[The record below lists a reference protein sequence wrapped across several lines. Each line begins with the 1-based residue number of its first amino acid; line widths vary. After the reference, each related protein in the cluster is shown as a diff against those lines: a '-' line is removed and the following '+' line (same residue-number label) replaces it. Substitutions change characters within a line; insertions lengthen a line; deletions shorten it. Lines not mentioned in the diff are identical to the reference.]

1 MTDEEYRIENERK
14 AQLRAERQVIVR
26 QQRQEENDLEFL
38 SYEDPSLYKA
48 LMEKRA
54 IENAAI
60 TAANPP
66 TDFGTLAGP
75 NNAFQ
80 SGQTRMNFIESQR
93 DRPVSSNDPI
103 AKTVGGGEYGMGVG
117 DFIGGGFVDALDG
130 WKYLKG
136 TSQRNRDA
144 RALLTQELVDEGY
157 STGSMDF
164 YKEFTKRL
172 PEPEGSGEALFDVGV
187 GAVEGITLGAAKAV
201 TTPLK
206 FIVKGGAARFLK
218 GLSAKLTTRAAPSG
232 RGALPTA
239 NTAVEQAV
247 RQDYSASGVLPQ
259 TDQGITAFHGSPYK
273 FKKFDSS
280 KIGSGEGAQVYGR
293 GLYFGEAEGTGKTYR
308 DQLSGG
314 STSAARRTLEAA
326 DGDVDRAI
334 EETQEKLYRLQERN
348 AAGVFDDDQRMFNM
362 QKQIGEGK
370 LDQLREYKDSGR
382 FNSGSLYEVKIDA
395 DPNDFLNY
403 DLPVDKQ
410 PKKLAEAIKAI
421 AETQSIPV
429 LNQFGESASFGSFLD
444 ALTDKIGAK
453 NATQAFT
460 DAGIPGTKY
469 LDQNS
474 RSVGK
479 GTRNFVV
486 FDDRLVRIV
495 KNYGIAGAATML
507 GVTTLDVERAMAEG
521 LLGDGDGQGGS

>member
-14 AQLRAERQVIVR
+14 AQLRAERQAVRR
-26 QQRQEENDLEFL
+26 QQQQYEDQMYYL
-38 SYEDPSLYKA
+38 SQDDPSLYKA
-48 LMEKRA
+48 AMEKPA
-54 IENAAI
+54 PAP
-60 TAANPP
+60 ANEL
-66 TDFGTLAGP
+66 GTLTSLDDTY
-75 NNAFQ
+75 Q
-80 SGQTRMNFIESQR
+80 SGETRMRIASELAGG
-93 DRPVSSNDPI
+93 PASSSTKNL
-103 AKTVGGGEYGMGVG
+103 VGGGNYGMGLG
-117 DFIGGGFVDALDG
+117 DFIGGGFVDAADA

-136 TSQRNRDA
+136 ASQRNRDA
-144 RALLTQELVDEGY
+144 RELVTQELVDEGY
-157 STGSMDF
+157 NTGSMDF
-164 YKEFTKRL
+164 YKELEKRL
-172 PEPEGSGEALFDVGV
+172 PEPEKSGEALFDFGI
-187 GAVEGITLGAAKAV
+187 GAVEALTLGAAKPV
-201 TTPLK
+201 TAPLK

-218 GLSAKLTTRAAPSG
+218 GLSAKLTRSVAPSG
-232 RGALPTA
+232 RGAP
-239 NTAVEQAV
+239 
-247 RQDYSASGVLPQ
+247 GVLPQ

-314 STSAARRTLEAA
+314 STSAARRTLEAT

-348 AAGVFDDDQRMFNM
+348 DTGAFDNDQRMFNT
-362 QKQIGEGK
+362 QRQIQQDK

-495 KNYGIAGAATML
+495 KNYGIAGAATIL
-507 GVTTLDVERAMAEG
+507 GVSTLDVEQAMA
-521 LLGDGDGQGGS
+521 QGSEN